1 LKRLGLP
8 ASCVALAF
16 ALSGGVVRAELTPP
30 AAVPAAAPNAKGK
43 GKGKGKGTKA
53 KGAASP
59 SAAMPAARLDSLRLA
74 LAGADDGA
82 AIDAAATLG
91 ASSVAVARE
100 PLVELLASGATPAR
114 TQAALDALG
123 KLSDAHLLGKDETTL
138 DVLELYAGHRAPE
151 LRRRAIKAL
160 GGMADPRVV
169 PTLME
174 RLGDAAPDVRAAA
187 AEALA
192 ARREGKA
199 LGRMFALL
207 KAGDAGVAAPLAT
220 IATPDL
226 VPQIAEL
233 AGTIDDGIIASAL
246 GEYVKRTDVP
256 DRLRVDVLRTIGRLS
271 GAAATTALVEY
282 VASVPAKDDRPSKR
296 EAQKLLD
303 QRSADQ

>member
-1 LKRLGLP
+1 LKRQGTR
-8 ASCVALAF
+8 ASCLALALT
-16 ALSGGVVRAELTPP
+16 LSGGVVRAEVTPP
-30 AAVPAAAPNAKGK
+30 AATPTATA
-43 GKGKGKGTKA
+43 KA
-53 KGAASP
+53 KAKLTKSKGGTPA
-59 SAAMPAARLDSLRLA
+59 SAAMPAARLESLRLV

-82 AIDAAATLG
+82 AIDAAGALG
-91 ASSVAVARE
+91 TSGAAAARE

-114 TQAALDALG
+114 AEAALDALA

-138 DVLELYAGHRAPE
+138 DVIELYAGHRAPE
-151 LRRRAIKAL
+151 LRRRAIKVL

-199 LGRMFALL
+199 LGRMFARL
-207 KAGDAGVAAPLAT
+207 KAGDAGVASPLAT

-233 AGTIDDGIIASAL
+233 AGTMDDGIIASAL

-282 VASVPAKDDRPSKR
+282 VASVPAKDDRPSKH

-303 QRSADQ
+303 QRGADQ